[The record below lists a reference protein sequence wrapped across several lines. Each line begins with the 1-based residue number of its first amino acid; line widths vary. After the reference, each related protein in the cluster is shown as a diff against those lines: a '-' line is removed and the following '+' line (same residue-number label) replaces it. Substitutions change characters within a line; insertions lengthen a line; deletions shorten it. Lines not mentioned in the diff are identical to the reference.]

1 MFYFQK
7 NLQQQYTMATF
18 ETYELGAES
27 ELRVEIPTTAEL
39 TVRLLLLTA
48 CPLFRFF
55 LFFFQKRNILEGRVL
70 LMSCVLNVGTPAA

>member
-1 MFYFQK
+1 
-7 NLQQQYTMATF
+7 MATF

-39 TVRLLLLTA
+39 TVRLLLLTV

-55 LFFFQKRNILEGRVL
+55 LFFFPKKYIGRASAPDVVRL
-70 LMSCVLNVGTPAA
+70 KCWDACSVKHVRT

>member
-1 MFYFQK
+1 MFYFK
-7 NLQQQYTMATF
+7 KFLQQQYTMATF

-39 TVRLLLLTA
+39 TVRSLLLTV

-55 LFFFQKRNILEGRVL
+55 LFFFKRNILEGRVL